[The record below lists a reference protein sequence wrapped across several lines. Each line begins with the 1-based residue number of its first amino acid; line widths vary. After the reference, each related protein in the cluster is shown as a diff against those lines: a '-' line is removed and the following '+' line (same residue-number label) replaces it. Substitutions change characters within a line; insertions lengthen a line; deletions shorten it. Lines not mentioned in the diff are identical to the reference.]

1 AKPRRSISRAT
12 SSVARRRPGTATR
25 LTAGSCWGII
35 SSSISAGASAH
46 LLQLLQGADG
56 ARHRLVGEAGL
67 PVGVGDL
74 ADVDV
79 AFGIERQ
86 AVRGDELAGLEPG
99 ALLAAEPGD
108 QLALAVHD
116 GKARAQVGRLEI
128 DGHAGSQLADDESG
142 FLAAAAVEAARPVQV
157 VPLRLV
163 FAVAVE
169 HLHTVVLAVGNV
181 DPAVVVGGDVV
192 GDV

>member
-1 AKPRRSISRAT
+1 MPAKPRRSISRAA

-46 LLQLLQGADG
+46 LLQLLQGADR
-56 ARHRLVGEAGL
+56 ARHRLVGEARL

-79 AFGIERQ
+79 AFGVERQ

-108 QLALAVHD
+108 QPAFGVDD
-116 GKARAQVGRLEI
+116 GKTRAQDGGLEI
-128 DGHAGSQLADDESG
+128 DGQARAQLPDQGKG
-142 FLAAAAVEAARPVQV
+142 FRA
-157 VPLRLV
+157 
-163 FAVAVE
+163 
-169 HLHTVVLAVGNV
+169 
-181 DPAVVVGGDVV
+181 
-192 GDV
+192 

>member
-1 AKPRRSISRAT
+1 MPAKPRRSISRAT

-35 SSSISAGASAH
+35 SSSIFAGAFSSAH
-46 LLQLLQGADG
+46 LLQLLQGADR

-86 AVRGDELAGLEPG
+86 AVRGDELAGLGPG

-108 QLALAVHD
+108 QLALAVDD

-128 DGHAGSQLADDESG
+128 DGHAGSQLADDERG
-142 FLAAAAVEAARPVQV
+142 LLAATAIEAARPVRLFHCASYL
-157 VPLRLV
+157 PLPSNTCTRW
-163 FAVAVE
+163 FSRSA
-169 HLHTVVLAVGNV
+169 T
-181 DPAVVVGGDVV
+181 
-192 GDV
+192 